1 MYKFISKTKRE
12 DCFINGKKKIFICH
26 TYYYLE

>member
-12 DCFINGKKKIFICH
+12 DCFINGKKKIFIH
-26 TYYYLE
+26 TYILLS

>member
-12 DCFINGKKKIFICH
+12 DCFINGKKKNI
-26 TYYYLE
+26 YLPYILLF